1 MLLQDR
7 DKDLISSEDMARIE
21 ENSAVLIGKPI
32 LRGTR
37 ISVTQVLQTL
47 AGDGSTDGTLKT
59 LKRIDPE
66 IVMQDILAAIRFA
79 AVVCDRQ
86 LPETFGRRTA
96 ESGKERGMIVPVE

>member
-21 ENSAVLIGKPI
+21 ENSDVLIGKPI

-47 AGDGSTDGTLKT
+47 AGDGSIDSTLKT

-66 IVMQDILAAIRFA
+66 IVMQDVLAAIRFA

-86 LPETFGRRTA
+86 LPETFGWRTA
-96 ESGKERGMIVPVE
+96 ESGKERGKIVPVE